1 MDPQLIA
8 ELKGR
13 LGTTIGGR
21 WQLVKLLGLGASAAV
36 YRAVDREGWR
46 VAVKIMHS
54 KFLHSEIVQQ
64 RFFREQQIL
73 DQIQHENTLRI
84 FETDRTPTGIPFIVM
99 ELLEGVTLARLMHKR
114 GEVPLEL
121 ERVIEFTIPVLRALE
136 VCHAKKIIHRDLKPA
151 NVFVTRERV
160 VKLLDFGVARY
171 HQDGVHLTRDGTAL
185 GTPAFMAPEQAS
197 GHMDLLDERSDLFSV
212 GAMMHYLL
220 SGQYLH
226 EGKTAEETYVKA
238 ATTPAPSL
246 ARRASHLQADII
258 RVVDRAVSWNAGDRW
273 QTAQEFTAQLHTLL
287 EARQVKESRQRV
299 DTLRGWSSVGRA
311 ALADAV
317 DQEPRDKEHERAL
330 LDVWQAIDRAMQ
342 TMQRYGADHAMSKVR
357 REECHAILEAELQS
371 VGEIYWD
378 VRPYSFDIPGT
389 EKPCWE
395 PSPPLDRIPYE
406 LFASGVRRV
415 RFDTKITQESFL
427 GFLGALVLDPD
438 RDLAPEDDL
447 ATAIWDKRLVGVE
460 LEIGAMS
467 ASVDMANHNRFE
479 RAFTNQLNAVGEA
492 VRSELQ
498 LEYERLQIL
507 NQLGEGALLEA
518 EVMLTSNPKKAREES
533 VSPNDD
539 VKARMSEEDL
549 LKLQIAHRA
558 QQESWVRRLGTTMG
572 DLIAQAKGDGDAS
585 RWVAPFSELSSRLA
599 FAGRVDE
606 FLALFGVMMRRLRH
620 PQVRRE
626 LVSSAINAELLR
638 EMFHG
643 LGIIPKR
650 QAAQTQDELSEE
662 ALVAIT
668 LIVDY
673 LDTSHLEVVLEA
685 LGSSTPS
692 ARQLHPALLEN
703 ARNHIAGNESLLG
716 QVLQRANEELAEQI
730 IDLLTS
736 SGQAGIE
743 ALRAGLENPSE
754 VIRLRILEQLA
765 SQGGYDLNATLE
777 DLSWSPSPRTRLQ
790 SLQTAARMGL
800 RGFIPNFIARMK
812 NQDFHHFPIDERRLN
827 FELLM
832 QLSSAAAEQV
842 AIELLNSRDL
852 LGGQALN
859 TTRVIAAD
867 HLGKHGTSKEAY
879 QALDAARRR
888 RPWGSREVQE
898 AAQRGI
904 DQYETR
910 AAKLSG
916 GMP

>member
-36 YRAVDREGWR
+36 YRAVDQEGWR

-54 KFLHSEIVQQ
+54 KFLRSEIVQQ

-84 FETDRTPTGIPFIVM
+84 FETSRTPEGIPFIVM

-121 ERVIEFTIPVLRALE
+121 ERVIEFSIPVLRALE
-136 VCHAKKIIHRDLKPA
+136 MCHAKAIIHRDLKPA

-171 HQDGVHLTRDGTAL
+171 HKDGVHLTRDGTAL

-220 SGQYLH
+220 SGKYLH
-226 EGKTAEETYVKA
+226 EGNTAEETYVKA

-246 ARRASHLQADII
+246 ARRAPHLQADVV
-258 RVVDRAVSWNAGDRW
+258 RVVDRAVSWNAADRW
-273 QTAQEFTAQLHTLL
+273 QTAGEFIDGLRVLL
-287 EARQVKESRQRV
+287 EARKVTESRERV
-299 DTLRGWSSVGRA
+299 KTLRGWSSVGRA
-311 ALADAV
+311 ALAQVA
-317 DQEPRDKEHERAL
+317 EPKPNKELERAL
-330 LDVWQAIDRAMQ
+330 LDVWQSIDRAMQ
-342 TMQRYGADHAMSKVR
+342 TMQRYGAHHAMNKVR
-357 REECHAILEAELQS
+357 SEEAHAILEVELENL
-371 VGEIYWD
+371 GEIYWD
-378 VRPYSFDIPGT
+378 VRPYSFDIPNT
-389 EKPCWE
+389 EKACWE

-415 RFDTKITQESFL
+415 RLDTKLTQESFL
-427 GFLGALVLDPD
+427 EFIETLQLDPD
-438 RDLAPEDDL
+438 KDLAPEDDL
-447 ATAIWDKRLVGVE
+447 ATVIWDKRLLGIE

-479 RAFTNQLNAVGEA
+479 RAFSHQLNAVGEA

-518 EVMLTSNPKKAREES
+518 EVMLTANPKKEES
-533 VSPNDD
+533 NPSNSND
-539 VKARMSEEDL
+539 VRARMTEEDL
-549 LKLQIAHRA
+549 LKLKIAHRA
-558 QQESWVRRLGTTMG
+558 QQESWPDRLGTTMG
-572 DLIAQAKGDGDAS
+572 DLLAHAQQEGDAT
-585 RWVAPFSELSSRLA
+585 RWVAPFGELAARLA
-599 FAGRVDE
+599 SAERAEE
-606 FLALFGVMMRRLRH
+606 FLALFGVMMRRLRL
-620 PQVRRE
+620 PQMRRE
-626 LVSSAINAELLR
+626 LVSAAISADLLLEL
-638 EMFHG
+638 FHT
-643 LGIIPKR
+643 LGVIAKPR
-650 QAAQTQDELSEE
+650 APLANEPLSEE
-662 ALVAIT
+662 ALVAMT
-668 LIVDY
+668 LIIDY
-673 LDTSHLEVVLEA
+673 LDAGHLVVVLEA
-685 LGSSTPS
+685 LGSSTQA
-692 ARQLHPALLEN
+692 ARDLHPALLEN
-703 ARNHIAGNESLLG
+703 ARMQLPGNEAKIG
-716 QVLQRANEELAEQI
+716 KVLQRANEELAEQI
-730 IDLLTS
+730 VDLLTE
-736 SGQAGIE
+736 SGQAGVA
-743 ALRAGLENPSE
+743 ALKAGLENPSE

-777 DLSWSPSPRTRLQ
+777 ELSWSPSPRTRLQ

-800 RGFIPNFIARMK
+800 RAFIPNFIARMK
-812 NQDFHHFPIDERRLN
+812 NQDFHHFPLDERRLN
-827 FELLM
+827 FELLA
-832 QLSSAAAEQV
+832 QLSAAAAEQV
-842 AIELLNSRDL
+842 ATELLNSKEL

-859 TTRVIAAD
+859 STRILAAEY
-867 HLGKHGTSKEAY
+867 LGKQGTTKEAY

-904 DQYETR
+904 DQYEAR
-910 AAKLSG
+910 AAKRSG
-916 GMP
+916 GTP